1 MRFLWAGVLAML
13 LVAWPAVAS
22 AHKASDAFLDLRG
35 EGKAVVVRW
44 DIALRD
50 LDQVLDLDL
59 NRDGTLEWREIEAQ
73 QAAIEDHALGALQL
87 TTKAGACRPAAVSQQ
102 LARREDGAY
111 AVLRWRAECPQ
122 PPAEI
127 DIEYRLMAN
136 IDPTHQA
143 IVSVSGA
150 EVQLRTLRPTG
161 QAQTVS
167 LRPRE
172 AGTARYDLAG
182 FFVEGFRHILYGFD
196 HLAFLLALLIP
207 ALSLASV
214 NQRRLG
220 ATLGELLTI
229 VSVFTLA
236 HSLTLALTALNL
248 ISLPSRLVEIVIAL
262 SVIVAGLQAFWWEG
276 LRRSRSGFKTVPR
289 VSGSALSRCGW
300 SSPSGSCTGW
310 GSGARSV
317 TPASKVALRWRRS
330 SASTWGSRQGNWRSW
345 PSCSRLPGHSSRQ
358 RGSGG
363 SSCPG
368 QPWPSCSRVPCGS
381 WLARSIWTSF
391 PALLLA
397 SNFFA
402 GFGQRRFS
410 GAHRGAVGR
419 ASGDVS
425 PEYFRQSASNLG
437 SPS

>member
-13 LVAWPAVAS
+13 LVVWPALAS

-59 NRDGTLEWREIEAQ
+59 NRDGTLEWGEIEAQ

-87 TTKAGACRPAAVSQQ
+87 TTKAGACRPTAVSQQ

-262 SVIVAGLQAFWWEG
+262 SVIVAGLQAFLVGRAAAIQERLQDGPARLRLGAVPLWLVFAFG
-276 LRRSRSGFKTVPR
+276 LVHGMGF
-289 VSGSALSRCGW
+289 GSALGDAGFEGRSALAALIGFNVGVEAGQLAVVAVVFPLAW
-300 SSPSGSCTGW
+300 SLKSTKGF
-310 GSGARSV
+310 
-317 TPASKVALRWRRS
+317 RRIF
-330 SASTWGSRQGNWRSW
+330 
-345 PSCSRLPGHSSRQ
+345 LPGAAVAVMLA
-358 RGSGG
+358 GSM
-363 SSCPG
+363 
-368 QPWPSCSRVPCGS
+368 WF
-381 WLARSIWTSF
+381 LARAFDLDIVPSF
-391 PALLLA
+391 V
-397 SNFFA
+397 A
-402 GFGQRRFS
+402 G
-410 GAHRGAVGR
+410 
-419 ASGDVS
+419 
-425 PEYFRQSASNLG
+425 
-437 SPS
+437 